1 MNRIKLMAAALL
13 FIGAA
18 AIVSCK
24 KQNTEPAENPH
35 PVGSYPNDDVELLVN
50 QIVSLDEGGNIIRTE
65 GVQLNK
71 DFPGQI
77 TILAENFEEAE
88 KFFNSLIPSGADHFK
103 NGDNHIWNLRD
114 TLGVTKG
121 TATLKKMS
129 GAPDGRVAEIEIP
142 VSARPL
148 ESVAFIPKD
157 LVPLN
162 DDFFDISNCD
172 ALDYYQ
178 LGSVVKVEKDKL
190 PEGSFM
196 EGNSFSRGTGD
207 FVVLQ
212 TYEPGQRNGILVRLE
227 TTNHNYITNGSDSET
242 HRKRASYEWDLR
254 KIHNA
259 LVDRPSLHTNLKDAK
274 MNDWQHHFM
283 CKKNNGGDK
292 DYRYH
297 IKDDDGLQ
305 ELCFFGSWYYYEAFM
320 YSFHVEQKSDG
331 EYGVEITF
339 M

>member
-18 AIVSCK
+18 TIVSCK
-24 KQNTEPAENPH
+24 KAEPTENPH
-35 PVGSYPNDDVELLVN
+35 PVGNYPNDDVELLVN

-77 TILAENFEEAE
+77 TYVAESFEEAE

-103 NGDNHIWNLRD
+103 NGDNHIWNLKD
-114 TLGVTKG
+114 TLGTKKG
-121 TATLKKMS
+121 TATLKKIS
-129 GAPDGRVAEIEIP
+129 GAEDGRVAEIEIP

-148 ESVAFIPKD
+148 ESVCFIPKSKI
-157 LVPLN
+157 PLN

-172 ALDYYQ
+172 ALDPYQ
-178 LGSVVKVEKDKL
+178 LGSVVTIEKGKL
-190 PEGSFM
+190 PEGSFI
-196 EGNSFSRGTGD
+196 EGNTFSRGTGD

-212 TYEPGQRNGILVRLE
+212 TYEPGQRHGILVRLE

-242 HRKRASYEWDLR
+242 HRKRASFESDLR

-259 LVDRPSLHTNLKDAK
+259 LVDRPSLHSNLKDAK

-283 CKKNNGGDK
+283 CKKENVGDK

-297 IKDDDGLQ
+297 IKDDAGLQ
-305 ELCFFGSWYYYEAFM
+305 ELCFFGSWYYYEAYM